1 MKTNHSTSDR
11 RSGRKSGD
19 GKLHIRIATAE
30 DEAWCKETLAR
41 HHYLGEADRI
51 GDFMTQIV
59 HWNGEAVALLVWGPA
74 SYALRDRD
82 EYIGWT
88 ATQRAERQKLVVQN
102 RRFALLVER
111 GSHPNLA
118 SRVLGAATKALPE
131 QWRTLFGYVPV
142 LAETFTDIE
151 SFEGTCY
158 KASGWEALGETRGY
172 SRHRADFYVP
182 HDRPKKL
189 WVKPL
194 RKTACAILCSPVLAE
209 PYQDGAK
216 SSAHGVMPLKA
227 KQMMSLHEHLCAIG
241 DPRAGNRIFHI
252 GAVLAIVAMALLSG
266 YRDIAQIHRFGQR
279 LTQAQRKAL
288 GLPRKAGKAFYRV
301 PGYKTYY
308 HLLGKL
314 DPDVLASHL
323 SEWLRAHQGQL
334 PASLAMDGKMIR
346 RTVGTVCLVDH
357 ETGVPEAMATMS
369 MKEGEGERCEIKTA
383 QRLIKQIPDLS
394 GRTITADALHCQ
406 VETAQEIVSRGGD
419 FVLQVKDNQK
429 TVHKLAQAGMTGL
442 PPFLNSS
449 RNNMA
454 D

>member
-1 MKTNHSTSDR
+1 MKTTQPTSDR
-11 RSGRKSGD
+11 RSSGKGES
-19 GKLHIRIATAE
+19 GKLAIRIATSE
-30 DEAWCKETLAR
+30 DQAWCDETLEE
-41 HHYLGEADRI
+41 HHYLGKSDRI
-51 GDFMTQIV
+51 GDSMTQICLLDD
-59 HWNGEAVALLVWGPA
+59 EPVAILAWGPA

-88 ATQRAERQKLVVQN
+88 PTQRAERQKLIVQN
-102 RRFALLVER
+102 RRFALLFEKGR
-111 GSHPNLA
+111 HPNRA
-118 SRVLGAATKALPE
+118 SRILGAATKALPE

-158 KASGWEALGETRGY
+158 RACGWEALGETQGY
-172 SRHRADFYVP
+172 SRHRADFYVR

-209 PYQDGAK
+209 PYQNGAN
-216 SSAHGVMPLKA
+216 SNAHGVMPLKA
-227 KQMMSLHEHLCAIG
+227 KQMLSLHEHLCAIH

-266 YRDIAQIHRFGQR
+266 YKDIAQIHRFGQR
-279 LTQAQRKAL
+279 LRQSQRKAL
-288 GLPRKAGKAFYRV
+288 GLPRKQGKAFYRV

-314 DPDVLASHL
+314 DPDVLADHL

-334 PASLAMDGKMIR
+334 PTSLALDGKMIR
-346 RTVGTVCLVDH
+346 QTIGTVCLVDH

-369 MKEGEGERCEIKTA
+369 MKKGEGERCEMKTA
-383 QRLIKQIPDLS
+383 QRLIRKIPDLS

-406 VETAQEIVSRGGD
+406 AETAQDIVSRGGN
-419 FVLQVKDNQK
+419 FILQVKDNQE
-429 TVHKLAQAGMTGL
+429 TVHKLAQAGMAGL

-449 RNNMA
+449 RRRMA
-454 D
+454 G

>member
-1 MKTNHSTSDR
+1 MKTNDSTSER
-11 RSGRKSGD
+11 RSSGKSGD

-30 DEAWCKETLAR
+30 DQAWCKETLAR

-51 GDFMTQIV
+51 GDFMTQIAC
-59 HWNGEAVALLVWGPA
+59 WNGEAVALLVWGPA

-142 LAETFTDIE
+142 LAETFTDVE

-158 KASGWEALGETRGY
+158 KASGWEALGKTRGY
-172 SRHRADFYVP
+172 SRHRADFYVR

-194 RKTACAILCSPVLAE
+194 RKTACAILCGPVLAE
-209 PYQDGAK
+209 PYQGGAK

-227 KQMMSLHEHLCAIG
+227 KQMMSLHEHLCAIR

-288 GLPRKAGKAFYRV
+288 GLPRKPGKAFYRV

-314 DPDVLASHL
+314 DPDVLAGHL

-442 PPFLNSS
+442 PPFLNGS